1 MTYGMAAS
9 VRNIQIEVKEVFR
22 SVDQE
27 IIGIHFL
34 KNQTIEE
41 IKKSKEIENHKNKIR
56 NENYN
61 NF

>member
-27 IIGIHFL
+27 IIGIHLL

-41 IKKSKEIENHKNKIR
+41 IKKSKEIENHKNEIR